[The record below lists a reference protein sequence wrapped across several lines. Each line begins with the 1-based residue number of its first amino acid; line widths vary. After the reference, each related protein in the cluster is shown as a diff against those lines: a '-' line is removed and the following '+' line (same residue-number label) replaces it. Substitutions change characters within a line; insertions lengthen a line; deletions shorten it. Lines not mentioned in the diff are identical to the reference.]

1 MLVEKLWIFLVE
13 IGVALTLLV
22 IIVWWTLPR
31 KKDDE
36 KKD

>member
-1 MLVEKLWIFLVE
+1 MWVILLEV
-13 IGVALTLLV
+13 GVVLTLAV

-31 KKDDE
+31 KKDGE

>member
-1 MLVEKLWIFLVE
+1 MWVILLEL
-13 IGVALTLLV
+13 GVALTLLV

-31 KKDDE
+31 KKDGE